1 MQIDAC
7 IRELSK
13 DVNKAFLH
21 LKNELQGYLKKELYS
36 CHVNIWLQSLIQTI
50 HTGLFPA
57 LNYTP
62 DSSCVFTDY
71 SGAWEPWHKNRPLKV
86 AGRRW
91 YVCWLPDSGKEI
103 HQILH
108 SVIISLIISLITLL
122 SSVSCAGINE
132 VYFSPMCWVLCCSG
146 PRRGALW
153 GRSKSPEFTRIEPIL
168 RVGSSCFLGVFSPV
182 QVNAFREDLLRWV
195 HDQLVE
201 QHNAYSTSPE
211 LTWWVCRVS

>member
-91 YVCWLPDSGKEI
+91 YICWLPDSGKEI

-122 SSVSCAGINE
+122 SSVSCAGVNE
-132 VYFSPMCWVLCCSG
+132 FIFPPCVGCSVALVQDVVLCGVEVNHQNSLELNLFYEWG
-146 PRRGALW
+146 PVAF
-153 GRSKSPEFTRIEPIL
+153 S
-168 RVGSSCFLGVFSPV
+168 VSSHQC
-182 QVNAFREDLLRWV
+182 RW
-195 HDQLVE
+195 
-201 QHNAYSTSPE
+201 
-211 LTWWVCRVS
+211 CI